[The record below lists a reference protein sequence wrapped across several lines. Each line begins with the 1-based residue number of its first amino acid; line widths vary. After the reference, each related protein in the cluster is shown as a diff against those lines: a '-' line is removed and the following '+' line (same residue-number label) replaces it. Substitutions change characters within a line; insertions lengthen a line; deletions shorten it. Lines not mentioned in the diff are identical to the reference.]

1 MNQCKSY
8 ACISFKVFKILKG
21 LSLLTFLTEA
31 KKQVKLREVMAI
43 LVLLVAQALI
53 RLIFPSL
60 LLWHTHVGAVPH
72 PMHETNEHTNP
83 YGQRYPISC
92 HAPVGVGRSEY
103 HKNQYESQHEFHS
116 KRLRSRDTIWR
127 SCDTQWAN
135 RISWGHVVNYSC
147 STNSYKITEHRE
159 INQMDYHFEI

>member
-21 LSLLTFLTEA
+21 LSLLIFLTEA

-60 LLWHTHVGAVPH
+60 LL
-72 PMHETNEHTNP
+72 
-83 YGQRYPISC
+83 
-92 HAPVGVGRSEY
+92 
-103 HKNQYESQHEFHS
+103 
-116 KRLRSRDTIWR
+116 
-127 SCDTQWAN
+127 
-135 RISWGHVVNYSC
+135 
-147 STNSYKITEHRE
+147 
-159 INQMDYHFEI
+159 